1 VGVICQIRES
11 SGIIKQD
18 FIRHFFMS
26 RFLLPIVPFI
36 IFVSSAG
43 AGEKLRFNRDIR
55 PILSD
60 ACFHCHGP
68 DEKERKGGL
77 RLDLADQAFLPGK
90 SGLVPITPGN
100 PEESEILV
108 RIFLESDD
116 SDFMPPP
123 ESGKSLTPAQRDTLK
138 RWIKEGAEYE
148 GHWAFVKPVRPA
160 LPTGKESLHPVDAF
174 VKSRLEKEG
183 LAMQPAAD
191 PETLLRRVSLDLTG
205 LPPTLA
211 ELDAFSKDPSPAA
224 YGKVVDRL
232 LASPHFGE
240 RMAMD
245 WLDFARYADSNGF
258 QSDGS
263 RQMWPWRDWLIGA
276 YNRNLPFD
284 QFTVEQLAGDL
295 LPNPTKD
302 QIIATGFNRNH
313 RLNGEGGRIEA
324 EWFVETVIDRV
335 ETTGTTWMALT
346 LNCARCHDHKY
357 DPISHKEFF
366 GFFSYF
372 NSVDESGVLGPEGK
386 NGVNTPPLLRLP
398 DEAQTAE
405 LARLDAEI
413 VKAEV
418 AAKAANGEMA
428 GALTK
433 WETELREKFAGP
445 GGAASAS
452 TWVAASGESA
462 KSLGGASLTRQAD
475 GSWLAGGKNP
485 NNDTYEVA
493 LPLNGGAV
501 GGILL
506 EVFPDAS
513 LPGQSLGRGS
523 NGNFVMTGVELVL
536 RLPDGKEQPIAL
548 TTAAA
553 DYEQSGYGVAA
564 ILENAKAP
572 GAKAAK
578 GWAIDGNS
586 PDKKLARR
594 AMFLAAAPVALP
606 AGAAI
611 TVRLRHQSNF
621 GDHNVGRFRLSTTAF
636 EPALVKL
643 DGGSGLPANLTAI
656 VTGDP
661 VTRSETDKKA
671 LDAWFRANADHPVK
685 RTSAALAAA
694 KKQRVDYEQALP
706 SVMVMKERAEA
717 REAFVLERGEYDRP
731 TDKVGRH
738 LPAALPPLPAGAPQ
752 NRLGLAQWLVSG
764 DHPLTARVWINREW
778 ERLFGIGIV
787 KTSEDF
793 GSQAEW
799 PMHPELLDWLA
810 VEFVTP
816 TVLPAVNGKAAQAWD
831 MKAMIKFLVMSDA
844 YRQSSAVTPELVERD
859 PENRLLARGP
869 RFRLRGELVRDQALA
884 VAGLM
889 TPKVGGPSVRPY
901 MPAGV
906 WDETSVYGDLRNYK
920 ADTGEGLFRRTFYTV
935 WKRTGAPPTML
946 LFDAPNRETCTPKR
960 SRTNTPLQ
968 ALALMNEVTFVE
980 ASRALAERMMR
991 EGGKTPE
998 ERLTIGYRLA
1008 TSRTPDAETILL
1020 LRDGFESRHAE
1031 FTSDLESA
1039 KALISHGATVAD
1051 PALDVAELAAYT
1063 ASANV
1068 LLNLDRVVT
1077 RD

>member
-1 VGVICQIRES
+1 
-11 SGIIKQD
+11 
-18 FIRHFFMS
+18 MS
-26 RFLLPIVPFI
+26 RFFRTIFLLSLFAGPA
-36 IFVSSAG
+36 SAK
-43 AGEKLRFNRDIR
+43 EKLLFNRDIR

-77 RLDLADQAFLPGK
+77 RLDLAEKAFAPGK
-90 SGLVPITPGN
+90 SGLAPIVPGKPD
-100 PEESEILV
+100 ESEILV
-108 RIFLESDD
+108 RIFLESGD

-123 ESGKSLTPAQRDTLK
+123 ESGKTLTPAQRDTLK
-138 RWIKEGAEYE
+138 RWIEEGADYE
-148 GHWAFVKPVRPA
+148 GHWAFEKPERPA
-160 LPTGKESLHPVDAF
+160 LPSGKEAQHPVDAF
-174 VKSRLEKEG
+174 LSVRLDKEG
-183 LAMQPAAD
+183 LAMQPEAD
-191 PETLLRRVSLDLTG
+191 RETLLRRVSLDLTG

-211 ELDAFSKDPSPAA
+211 ELDAFLGDTSEVA
-224 YGKVVDRL
+224 YEKVVDRL
-232 LASPHFGE
+232 LASPHYGE

-284 QFTVEQLAGDL
+284 RFTIEQLAGDL
-295 LPNPTKD
+295 LPNPTQD
-302 QIIATGFNRNH
+302 QIVATGFNRNH

-357 DPISHKEFF
+357 DPISQKEFYGLF
-366 GFFSYF
+366 AYF
-372 NSVDESGVLGPEGK
+372 NSIEESGVLGREGS
-386 NGVNTPPLLRLP
+386 NTPPLIQLP

-405 LARLDAEI
+405 LARLDAAI
-413 VKAEV
+413 AKAEA

-428 GALTK
+428 AALTR
-433 WETELREKFAGP
+433 WEADQRTRLAGS
-445 GGAASAS
+445 GGANGTS

-462 KSLGGASLTRQAD
+462 KSLGGASLTKQAD
-475 GSWLAGGKNP
+475 SSWLAGGKNP
-485 NNDTYEVA
+485 NNDTYEIT
-493 LPLNGGAV
+493 LPMNGGMV

-513 LPGQSLGRGS
+513 LPGKSLGRGS
-523 NGNFVMTGVELVL
+523 NGNFVMTGVELAL
-536 RLPDGKEQPIAL
+536 RLPDGKEQIIAL
-548 TTAAA
+548 TSAAA
-553 DYEQSGYGVAA
+553 DYEQTGYGVAA

-572 GAKAAK
+572 AAKAAK

-594 AMFLAAAPVALP
+594 AMFLAAAPVAVP
-606 AGAAI
+606 AGAMI

-621 GDHNVGRFRLSTTAF
+621 GDHNLGRFRLSTTAL

-643 DGGSGLPANLTAI
+643 DGGSGLPANLVAI
-656 VTGDP
+656 LTGDP
-661 VTRSETDKKA
+661 ATRSEADRKV

-685 RTSAALAAA
+685 RAAATVAAA
-694 KKQRVDYEQALP
+694 KKQRADYEQSLP
-706 SVMVMKERAEA
+706 SVMVMKEKTAP
-717 REAFVLERGEYDRP
+717 REAFVLNRGEYDRP
-731 TDKVGRH
+731 ADQVARH
-738 LPAALPPLPAGAPQ
+738 LPAALPPLPEGAPQ

-778 ERLFGIGIV
+778 ERLFGTGIV

-810 VEFVTP
+810 VEFVSP
-816 TVLPAVNGKAAQAWD
+816 NVLPAVNGKAAQAWD
-831 MKAMIKFLVMSDA
+831 MKAMIKFLVMSRA
-844 YRQSSAVTPELVERD
+844 YRQSSVVTPGLVERD

-889 TPKVGGPSVRPY
+889 APKVGGPSVRPY
-901 MPAGV
+901 MPEGV
-906 WDETSVYGDLRNYK
+906 WDETSRYGDLRGYK
-920 ADTGEGLFRRTFYTV
+920 ADAGEGLYRRTFYTI

-998 ERLTIGYRLA
+998 ERLTSGYRLA
-1008 TSRTPDAETILL
+1008 TSRTPDAETLL
-1020 LRDGFESRHAE
+1020 FLRDGFGSRLAE
-1031 FTSDLESA
+1031 FQSQPEAA
-1039 KALISHGATVAD
+1039 KALISHGASKPD
-1051 PALDVAELAAYT
+1051 PALDPAELAAYT
-1063 ASANV
+1063 VTANV

>member
-1 VGVICQIRES
+1 
-11 SGIIKQD
+11 
-18 FIRHFFMS
+18 MS
-26 RFLLPIVPFI
+26 RLFRTLFLLPLFAGPA
-36 IFVSSAG
+36 SAK
-43 AGEKLRFNRDIR
+43 EKLRFNRDIR

-77 RLDLADQAFLPGK
+77 RLDLAEKAFLPGK

-100 PEESEILV
+100 PDESEMLV
-108 RIFLESDD
+108 RIFLESGD

-123 ESGKSLTPAQRDTLK
+123 ESGKSLTAAQRDTLK
-138 RWIKEGAEYE
+138 RWIEEGAEYE
-148 GHWAFVKPVRPA
+148 GHWAFEKPERPV
-160 LPTGKESLHPVDAF
+160 LPAGKEAQHPVDAF
-174 VKSRLEKEG
+174 LSDRLEKEG
-183 LAMQPAAD
+183 LAILPEAD
-191 PETLLRRVSLDLTG
+191 RETLLRRVSLDLTG

-211 ELDAFSKDPSPAA
+211 ELDAFLADTSETA
-224 YGKVVDRL
+224 YEKVVDRL
-232 LASPHFGE
+232 LASPHYGE

-284 QFTVEQLAGDL
+284 RFTIEQLAGDL
-295 LPNPTKD
+295 LPNPTRD
-302 QIIATGFNRNH
+302 QIVATGFNRNH

-335 ETTGTTWMALT
+335 ETTGMTWMALT

-357 DPISHKEFF
+357 DPITQKEFYGLF
-366 GFFSYF
+366 AYF
-372 NSVDESGVLGPEGK
+372 NSIEESGVLGREGS
-386 NGVNTPPLLRLP
+386 NTPPLIQLP
-398 DEAQTAE
+398 DGAQSAE
-405 LARLDAEI
+405 LARLDAAI
-413 VKAEV
+413 ANAGA

-428 GALTK
+428 EALAQ
-433 WETELREKFAGP
+433 WEAELRNRLAGS
-445 GGAASAS
+445 GGAAAAS

-485 NNDTYEVA
+485 NNDTYEVTFPA
-493 LPLNGGAV
+493 KGGAL

-506 EVFPDAS
+506 EVFPDVS
-513 LPGQSLGRGS
+513 LPGKSLGRGS
-523 NGNFVMTGVELVL
+523 NGNFVMTGVELAL

-548 TTAAA
+548 TSAAA
-553 DYEQSGYGVAA
+553 DYEQNGYGVAA

-572 GAKAAK
+572 AAKAAK

-594 AMFLAAAPVALP
+594 AMFLAASPLAVP
-606 AGAAI
+606 AGASI

-643 DGGSGLPANLTAI
+643 DGGSGLPANLAAI
-656 VTGDP
+656 LTGDAA
-661 VTRSETDKKA
+661 TRSETDRKA
-671 LDAWFRANADHPVK
+671 LDAWFRANADHPLK
-685 RTSAALAAA
+685 RTAAALAAA
-694 KKQRVDYEQALP
+694 KKQRADYEQSLP
-706 SVMVMKERAEA
+706 SVMVMKEKPAP
-717 REAFVLERGEYDRP
+717 REAFVLNRGEYDRP
-731 TDKVGRH
+731 TDQVTRH
-738 LPAALPPLPAGAPQ
+738 LPAALPPLPEGAPQ

-778 ERLFGIGIV
+778 ERLFGTGIV
-787 KTSEDF
+787 KTSENF

-799 PMHPELLDWLA
+799 PVHAELLDWLA
-810 VEFVTP
+810 VEFVSP
-816 TVLPAVNGKAAQAWD
+816 TVLPAVDGKAAQAWD
-831 MKAMIKFLVMSDA
+831 MKAMIKFLVMSRA

-884 VAGLM
+884 VSGLM
-889 TPKVGGPSVRPY
+889 APKVGGPSVRPY
-901 MPAGV
+901 MPEGV
-906 WDETSVYGDLRNYK
+906 WDETSRYGDLRGYK
-920 ADTGEGLFRRTFYTV
+920 ADTGEGLYRRSFYTI

-998 ERLTIGYRLA
+998 ERLTTGYRLA
-1008 TSRTPDAETILL
+1008 TSRKPDSETLL
-1020 LRDGFESRHAE
+1020 FLRDGFGSRLAE
-1031 FTSDLESA
+1031 FQSQPEAA
-1039 KALISHGATVAD
+1039 KALISHGASKPD
-1051 PALDVAELAAYT
+1051 PALDPAELAAYT
-1063 ASANV
+1063 VSANI
-1068 LLNLDRVVT
+1068 LLNLDRVIT

>member
-1 VGVICQIRES
+1 MYLRALVPIL
-11 SGIIKQD
+11 
-18 FIRHFFMS
+18 FMS
-26 RFLLPIVPFI
+26 RLFRTLFLLSLFAGPA
-36 IFVSSAG
+36 SAK
-43 AGEKLRFNRDIR
+43 EKLRFNRDIR

-77 RLDLADQAFLPGK
+77 RLDLAEKAFLPGK

-100 PEESEILV
+100 PDESEMLV
-108 RIFLESDD
+108 RIFLEADD
-116 SDFMPPP
+116 SDYMPPP
-123 ESGKSLTPAQRDTLK
+123 ESGKSLTAAQRDTLK
-138 RWIKEGAEYE
+138 RWIEEGAEYE
-148 GHWAFVKPVRPA
+148 GHWAFEKPERPV
-160 LPTGKESLHPVDAF
+160 LPAGEEAQHPVDAF
-174 VKSRLEKEG
+174 LSDRLEKEG
-183 LAMQPAAD
+183 LAMQPEVD
-191 PETLLRRVSLDLTG
+191 RETLLRRVSLDLTG

-211 ELDAFSKDPSPAA
+211 ELDAFLADTSPAA
-224 YGKVVDRL
+224 YEKAVDRL
-232 LASPHFGE
+232 LASPHYGE

-276 YNRNLPFD
+276 YNRNLSFD
-284 QFTVEQLAGDL
+284 RFTIEQLAGDL
-295 LPNPTKD
+295 LPNPTRD
-302 QIIATGFNRNH
+302 QIVATGFNRNH

-335 ETTGTTWMALT
+335 ETTGMTWMALT

-357 DPISHKEFF
+357 DPISQKEFYGLF
-366 GFFSYF
+366 AYF
-372 NSVDESGVLGPEGK
+372 NSIEESGVLGREGS
-386 NGVNTPPLLRLP
+386 NTPPLIQLP
-398 DEAQTAE
+398 DEAQSAE
-405 LARLDAEI
+405 LARLDTAI
-413 VKAEV
+413 AKAGA

-428 GALTK
+428 AALAQ
-433 WETELREKFAGP
+433 WEKDLRNRLAGS
-445 GGAASAS
+445 GGAAAAS

-485 NNDTYEVA
+485 NNDTYEVTFSA
-493 LPLNGGAV
+493 TAGTV

-506 EVFPDAS
+506 EVLPDAS
-513 LPGQSLGRGS
+513 LPGKSLGRGS
-523 NGNFVMTGVELVL
+523 NGNFVMTGLELAL
-536 RLPDGKEQPIAL
+536 RLSDGKEQPIAL
-548 TTAAA
+548 ASAAA
-553 DYEQSGYGVAA
+553 DYEQTGYGVAA

-572 GAKAAK
+572 TAKAAK

-586 PDKKLARR
+586 ADKKVARR
-594 AMFLAAAPVALP
+594 AMFLAAAPVAVP
-606 AGAAI
+606 AGASI

-621 GDHNVGRFRLSTTAF
+621 GDHNVGRFRISTTAF

-643 DGGSGLPANLTAI
+643 DGGSGLPANLAAI
-656 VTGDP
+656 LTGDA
-661 VTRSETDKKA
+661 VTRSEADLKA
-671 LDAWFRANADHPVK
+671 LDTWFRANADHPVK
-685 RTSAALAAA
+685 RAAAALAAA
-694 KKQRVDYEQALP
+694 KKQRADYEQSLP
-706 SVMVMKERAEA
+706 SVMVMKEKPAP
-717 REAFVLERGEYDRP
+717 REAFVLNRGEYDRP
-731 TDKVGRH
+731 TDGVGRH

-778 ERLFGIGIV
+778 ERIFGTGIV
-787 KTSEDF
+787 KTSENF

-799 PMHPELLDWLA
+799 PVHAELLDWLA
-810 VEFVTP
+810 VEFVSP
-816 TVLPAVNGKAAQAWD
+816 TVLPAVDGKAAQAWD
-831 MKAMIKFLVMSDA
+831 MKAMIKFLVMSRA
-844 YRQSSAVTPELVERD
+844 YRQSSSVTPELVERD

-889 TPKVGGPSVRPY
+889 APKVGGPSVRPY
-901 MPAGV
+901 MPEGV
-906 WDETSVYGDLRNYK
+906 WDETSRYGDLRGYK
-920 ADTGEGLFRRTFYTV
+920 ADTGEGLYRRSFYTI

-998 ERLTIGYRLA
+998 ERLTTGYRLA
-1008 TSRTPDAETILL
+1008 TSRRPDSETLL
-1020 LRDGFESRHAE
+1020 FLRDGFGSRLAE
-1031 FTSDLESA
+1031 FQSQPEAA
-1039 KALISHGATVAD
+1039 KVLISHGASKPD
-1051 PALDVAELAAYT
+1051 PSLDTAELAAYT
-1063 ASANV
+1063 VSANI
-1068 LLNLDRVVT
+1068 LLNLDRVIT

>member
-1 VGVICQIRES
+1 
-11 SGIIKQD
+11 
-18 FIRHFFMS
+18 MS
-26 RFLLPIVPFI
+26 RLFRTFFLLSLFAGPA
-36 IFVSSAG
+36 SAK
-43 AGEKLRFNRDIR
+43 EKLRFNRDIR

-77 RLDLADQAFLPGK
+77 RLDLAEKAFLPGK
-90 SGLVPITPGN
+90 SGLVPITAGN
-100 PEESEILV
+100 PDESEVLV

-123 ESGKSLTPAQRDTLK
+123 ESGKSLTAAQRDTLK
-138 RWIKEGAEYE
+138 RWIEEGAEYE
-148 GHWAFVKPVRPA
+148 GHWAFEKPERPA
-160 LPTGKESLHPVDAF
+160 LPAGKEAQHSVDAF
-174 VKSRLEKEG
+174 LMDRLEKEG
-183 LAMQPAAD
+183 LAMLPEAD
-191 PETLLRRVSLDLTG
+191 RETLLRRVSLDLTG

-211 ELDAFSKDPSPAA
+211 ELDAFLGDTSEAA
-224 YGKVVDRL
+224 YEKVIDRL
-232 LASPHFGE
+232 LASPHYGE

-276 YNRNLPFD
+276 YNRNLTFD
-284 QFTVEQLAGDL
+284 RFTIEQLAGDL
-295 LPNPTKD
+295 LPNPTRD
-302 QIIATGFNRNH
+302 QIVATGFNRNH

-335 ETTGTTWMALT
+335 ETTGMTWMALT

-357 DPISHKEFF
+357 DPISQKEFYGLF
-366 GFFSYF
+366 AYF
-372 NSVDESGVLGPEGK
+372 NSIEESGVLGREGS
-386 NGVNTPPLLRLP
+386 NTPPLIQLP
-398 DEAQTAE
+398 DEAQSAE
-405 LARLDAEI
+405 LARLDTAI
-413 VKAEV
+413 AKAGA

-428 GALTK
+428 AALAQ
-433 WETELREKFAGP
+433 WEKDLRNRLAGS
-445 GGAASAS
+445 GGAAAAS

-485 NNDTYEVA
+485 NNDTYEVTFSA
-493 LPLNGGAV
+493 TAGTV

-506 EVFPDAS
+506 EVLPDAS
-513 LPGQSLGRGS
+513 LPGKSLGRGS
-523 NGNFVMTGVELVL
+523 NGNFVMTGLELAL
-536 RLPDGKEQPIAL
+536 RLSDGKEQPIAL
-548 TTAAA
+548 ASAAA
-553 DYEQSGYGVAA
+553 DYEQTGYGVAA

-572 GAKAAK
+572 TAKAAK

-586 PDKKLARR
+586 ADKKVARR
-594 AMFLAAAPVALP
+594 AMFLAAAPVAVP
-606 AGAAI
+606 AGASIA
-611 TVRLRHQSNF
+611 VRLRHQSNF
-621 GDHNVGRFRLSTTAF
+621 GDHNVGRFRISTTAF

-643 DGGSGLPANLTAI
+643 DGGSGLPANLAAI
-656 VTGDP
+656 LTGDA
-661 VTRSETDKKA
+661 VTRSEADHKA

-685 RTSAALAAA
+685 RAAAALAAA
-694 KKQRVDYEQALP
+694 KKQRADYEQSLP
-706 SVMVMKERAEA
+706 SVMVMKEKPAP
-717 REAFVLERGEYDRP
+717 REAFVLNRGEYDRP
-731 TDKVGRH
+731 TDGVGRH

-778 ERLFGIGIV
+778 ERLFGTGIV
-787 KTSEDF
+787 KTSENF

-799 PMHPELLDWLA
+799 PVHAELLDWLA
-810 VEFVTP
+810 VEFVSP

-831 MKAMIKFLVMSDA
+831 MKAMIKFLVMSRA
-844 YRQSSAVTPELVERD
+844 YRQSSSVTPELVERD

-889 TPKVGGPSVRPY
+889 APKVGGPSVRPY
-901 MPAGV
+901 MPEGV
-906 WDETSVYGDLRNYK
+906 WDETSRYGDLRGYK
-920 ADTGEGLFRRTFYTV
+920 ADTGEGLYRRSFYTI

-998 ERLTIGYRLA
+998 ERLTTGYRLA
-1008 TSRTPDAETILL
+1008 TSRKPDSDTLL
-1020 LRDGFESRHAE
+1020 FLRDGFGSRLAE
-1031 FTSDLESA
+1031 FQSQPEAA
-1039 KALISHGATVAD
+1039 KVLISHGASKPD
-1051 PALDVAELAAYT
+1051 PKLDPAELAAYT
-1063 ASANV
+1063 VSANI
-1068 LLNLDRVVT
+1068 LLNLDRVIT

>member
-1 VGVICQIRES
+1 
-11 SGIIKQD
+11 
-18 FIRHFFMS
+18 MS

-36 IFVSSAG
+36 VIVSSAG

-55 PILSD
+55 HILSD

-100 PEESEILV
+100 PEESESLV

-418 AAKAANGEMA
+418 AAKAANG
-428 GALTK
+428 G
-433 WETELREKFAGP
+433 
-445 GGAASAS
+445 
-452 TWVAASGESA
+452 
-462 KSLGGASLTRQAD
+462 
-475 GSWLAGGKNP
+475 
-485 NNDTYEVA
+485 
-493 LPLNGGAV
+493 NGG
-501 GGILL
+501 
-506 EVFPDAS
+506 
-513 LPGQSLGRGS
+513 
-523 NGNFVMTGVELVL
+523 
-536 RLPDGKEQPIAL
+536 
-548 TTAAA
+548 
-553 DYEQSGYGVAA
+553 
-564 ILENAKAP
+564 
-572 GAKAAK
+572 
-578 GWAIDGNS
+578 S
-586 PDKKLARR
+586 PD
-594 AMFLAAAPVALP
+594 
-606 AGAAI
+606 
-611 TVRLRHQSNF
+611 
-621 GDHNVGRFRLSTTAF
+621 
-636 EPALVKL
+636 
-643 DGGSGLPANLTAI
+643 
-656 VTGDP
+656 
-661 VTRSETDKKA
+661 
-671 LDAWFRANADHPVK
+671 
-685 RTSAALAAA
+685 
-694 KKQRVDYEQALP
+694 
-706 SVMVMKERAEA
+706 
-717 REAFVLERGEYDRP
+717 
-731 TDKVGRH
+731 
-738 LPAALPPLPAGAPQ
+738 
-752 NRLGLAQWLVSG
+752 
-764 DHPLTARVWINREW
+764 
-778 ERLFGIGIV
+778 
-787 KTSEDF
+787 
-793 GSQAEW
+793 
-799 PMHPELLDWLA
+799 
-810 VEFVTP
+810 
-816 TVLPAVNGKAAQAWD
+816 
-831 MKAMIKFLVMSDA
+831 
-844 YRQSSAVTPELVERD
+844 
-859 PENRLLARGP
+859 
-869 RFRLRGELVRDQALA
+869 
-884 VAGLM
+884 
-889 TPKVGGPSVRPY
+889 
-901 MPAGV
+901 
-906 WDETSVYGDLRNYK
+906 
-920 ADTGEGLFRRTFYTV
+920 
-935 WKRTGAPPTML
+935 
-946 LFDAPNRETCTPKR
+946 
-960 SRTNTPLQ
+960 
-968 ALALMNEVTFVE
+968 
-980 ASRALAERMMR
+980 
-991 EGGKTPE
+991 
-998 ERLTIGYRLA
+998 
-1008 TSRTPDAETILL
+1008 
-1020 LRDGFESRHAE
+1020 
-1031 FTSDLESA
+1031 
-1039 KALISHGATVAD
+1039 
-1051 PALDVAELAAYT
+1051 
-1063 ASANV
+1063 
-1068 LLNLDRVVT
+1068 
-1077 RD
+1077 

>member
-1 VGVICQIRES
+1 
-11 SGIIKQD
+11 
-18 FIRHFFMS
+18 MS
-26 RFLLPIVPFI
+26 RLFLTILLLTLF
-36 IFVSSAG
+36 AG
-43 AGEKLRFNRDIR
+43 FARAGEKLRFNRDIR

-68 DEKERKGGL
+68 DEKERKGDL
-77 RLDLADQAFLPGK
+77 RLDLAEKAFLPGK
-90 SGLVPITPGN
+90 SGIVPIFPGK
-100 PEESEILV
+100 PDESEMLV

-116 SDFMPPP
+116 SDMMPPP
-123 ESGKSLTPAQRDTLK
+123 ESGKSLTPAQRDTLE
-138 RWIKEGAEYE
+138 RWIEEGAEYE
-148 GHWAFVKPVRPA
+148 GHWAFEKPERPA
-160 LPTGKESLHPVDAF
+160 LPAGKETLHPVDAF
-174 VKSRLEKEG
+174 IAARLEKEG
-183 LAMQPAAD
+183 LAMQLETD
-191 PETLLRRVSLDLTG
+191 RETLLRRVSLDLTG

-211 ELDAFSKDPSPAA
+211 ELDAFTGDKAPDA
-224 YGKVVDRL
+224 YEKTVDRL

-263 RQMWPWRDWLIGA
+263 RQMWPWRDWLIEA

-284 QFTVEQLAGDL
+284 QFTIEQLAGDL

-335 ETTGTTWMALT
+335 ETTGMTWMALT
-346 LNCARCHDHKY
+346 LTCARCHDHKY
-357 DPISHKEFF
+357 DPISQKEFY
-366 GFFSYF
+366 GLFSYF
-372 NSVDESGVLGPEGK
+372 NSIEETGVLGREGS
-386 NGVNTPPLLRLP
+386 NTPPLLRLP
-398 DEAQTAE
+398 DAAQTAE
-405 LARLDAEI
+405 LARLDGE
-413 VKAEV
+413 
-418 AAKAANGEMA
+418 AAKAEGAVKAASGEMPA
-428 GALTK
+428 ALTK
-433 WETELREKFAGP
+433 WETDLREKLTGP
-445 GGAASAS
+445 GGTATASN
-452 TWVAASGESA
+452 WVAVAGESA

-485 NNDTYEVA
+485 ANDTYEITVPA
-493 LPLNGGAV
+493 TGGAI

-506 EVFPDAS
+506 EVFPDPS
-513 LPGQSLGRGS
+513 LPAQSLGRGS

-536 RLPDGKEQPIAL
+536 RLPDGKERSVPL
-548 TTAAA
+548 TKAEA
-553 DYEQSGYGVAA
+553 DYEQAGYEVAP
-564 ILENAKAP
+564 ILENAKNP

-578 GWAIDGNS
+578 GWAIDGNGA
-586 PDKKLARR
+586 DKKLARR
-594 AMFLAAAPVALP
+594 AMFLAASPVAL
-606 AGAAI
+606 ADGTAI

-621 GDHNVGRFRLSTTAF
+621 ADHNAGRFRLSTTSF
-636 EPALVKL
+636 EAALVKL
-643 DGGSGLPANLTAI
+643 DGGSGLPGNLVAML
-656 VTGDP
+656 TGDP
-661 VTRSETDKKA
+661 AARTEADRKA
-671 LDAWFRANADHPVK
+671 LEAWFRANADHPVK
-685 RTSAALAAA
+685 QSAAALAAA
-694 KKQRVDYEQALP
+694 KKQRADYEQSLP
-706 SVMVMKERAEA
+706 SVMVMKERTEA
-717 REAFVLERGEYDRP
+717 REAFVLNRGEYDRP
-731 TDKVGRH
+731 ADKVARH
-738 LPAALPPLPAGAPQ
+738 LPAALPPLPAGAQQ

-810 VEFVTP
+810 VEFVSP
-816 TVLPAVNGKAAQAWD
+816 SVLPAVNGKAAQPWD
-831 MKAMIKFLVMSDA
+831 MKAMIKFLVMSAA

-884 VAGLM
+884 VAGLIA
-889 TPKVGGPSVRPY
+889 PKVGGASVRPY
-901 MPAGV
+901 MPEGV
-906 WDETSVYGDLRNYK
+906 WDETSVYGDLRGYK
-920 ADTGEGLFRRTFYTV
+920 ADAGEGLYRRTFYTI

-980 ASRALAERMMR
+980 ASRALAQRMMR
-991 EGGKTPE
+991 EGGATPE
-998 ERLTIGYRLA
+998 ERLTTGYRLA

-1031 FTSDLESA
+1031 FSSDPESA
-1039 KALISHGATVAD
+1039 KALLSHGASVVDATLD
-1051 PALDVAELAAYT
+1051 PAELAAYT
-1063 ASANV
+1063 VSANV

>member
-1 VGVICQIRES
+1 
-11 SGIIKQD
+11 
-18 FIRHFFMS
+18 MS
-26 RFLLPIVPFI
+26 RFLRTIFLLSLFSVP
-36 IFVSSAG
+36 AP
-43 AGEKLRFNRDIR
+43 AKEKLRFNRDIR

-77 RLDLADQAFLPGK
+77 RLDLAENAFAPGK
-90 SGLVPITPGN
+90 SGLAPMTPGK
-100 PEESEILV
+100 PDESEILV
-108 RIFLESDD
+108 RIFLESGD

-123 ESGKSLTPAQRDTLK
+123 ESGKTLTPAQRDTLK
-138 RWIKEGAEYE
+138 RWIEEGAEYE
-148 GHWAFVKPVRPA
+148 GHWAFEKPERPA
-160 LPTGKESLHPVDAF
+160 LPAGKESRHPVDAF
-174 VKSRLEKEG
+174 LSTRLDKEG
-183 LAMQPAAD
+183 LAMQPEAD
-191 PETLLRRVSLDLTG
+191 RETLLRRVSLDLTG

-211 ELDAFSKDPSPAA
+211 DLDAFLGDASPGA
-224 YGKVVDRL
+224 YEKVVDRL
-232 LASPHFGE
+232 LASPHYGE

-258 QSDGS
+258 QVDDS

-284 QFTVEQLAGDL
+284 RFTIEQLAGDL
-295 LPNPTKD
+295 LPNPTQD
-302 QIIATGFNRNH
+302 QIVATGFNRNH

-357 DPISHKEFF
+357 DPISQKEFYGLF
-366 GFFSYF
+366 AYF
-372 NSVDESGVLGPEGK
+372 NSIEESGVLAIQGATR
-386 NGVNTPPLLRLP
+386 NTPPLLHLP
-398 DEAQTAE
+398 SEKDSVE
-405 LARLDAEI
+405 LARLEAAI
-413 VKAEV
+413 GKAEA

-428 GALTK
+428 AALTR
-433 WETELREKFAGP
+433 WEADLRTRLVGS
-445 GGAASAS
+445 GGATGTG
-452 TWVAASGESA
+452 TWVAASGEIA
-462 KSLGGASLTRQAD
+462 KSLGGASLTKQAD

-485 NNDTYEVA
+485 NNDTYEIT
-493 LPLNGGAV
+493 LPANGGMV

-506 EVFPDAS
+506 EVFPDGS
-513 LPGQSLGRGS
+513 LPGKSLGRGS
-523 NGNFVMTGVELVL
+523 NGNFVMTGVELAL
-536 RLPDGKEQPIAL
+536 RLSDGKEQPIAL
-548 TTAAA
+548 RSAAA
-553 DYEQSGYGVAA
+553 DYEQTGYGVAA

-572 GAKAAK
+572 SAKAAK

-594 AMFLAAAPVALP
+594 AMFLAGAPVAVP
-606 AGAAI
+606 AGAVM

-621 GDHNVGRFRLSTTAF
+621 GDHNVGRFRLSTSAF

-643 DGGSGLPANLTAI
+643 DGGSGLPANLVAI
-656 VTGDP
+656 LTGDP
-661 VTRSETDKKA
+661 ATRSEADRKV

-685 RTSAALAAA
+685 RAAAAVAAA
-694 KKQRVDYEQALP
+694 KKQRADYEQSLP
-706 SVMVMKERAEA
+706 SVMVMKEKPAP
-717 REAFVLERGEYDRP
+717 REAFVLNRGEYDRP
-731 TDKVGRH
+731 ADRVARH
-738 LPAALPPLPAGAPQ
+738 LPAALPALPEGAPQ

-778 ERLFGIGIV
+778 ERLFGTGIV
-787 KTSEDF
+787 KTSENF

-810 VEFVTP
+810 VEFVSP
-816 TVLPAVNGKAAQAWD
+816 NVLPPVNGKAAQAWD
-831 MKAMIKFLVMSDA
+831 MKAMIKFLVMSRA
-844 YRQSSAVTPELVERD
+844 YRQSSAVTPALVERD

-889 TPKVGGPSVRPY
+889 APKVGGPSVRPY
-901 MPAGV
+901 MPEGV
-906 WDETSVYGDLRNYK
+906 WDETSRYGDLRGYK
-920 ADTGEGLFRRTFYTV
+920 ADSGEGLYRRSFYTI

-998 ERLTIGYRLA
+998 ERLTTGYRLA
-1008 TSRTPDAETILL
+1008 TSRRPDPETLL
-1020 LRDGFESRHAE
+1020 FLRDGFGSRLAE
-1031 FTSDLESA
+1031 FQSQPEAA
-1039 KALISHGATVAD
+1039 KALISNGASKPD
-1051 PALDVAELAAYT
+1051 PALDPAELAAYT
-1063 ASANV
+1063 ITANV

>member
-1 VGVICQIRES
+1 MYLRALVPIL
-11 SGIIKQD
+11 
-18 FIRHFFMS
+18 FMS
-26 RFLLPIVPFI
+26 RLFRTLFLLSLFAGPA
-36 IFVSSAG
+36 SAK
-43 AGEKLRFNRDIR
+43 EKLRFNRDIR

-77 RLDLADQAFLPGK
+77 RLDLAEKAFLPGK

-100 PEESEILV
+100 PDESEMLV

-116 SDFMPPP
+116 SDYMPPP

-138 RWIKEGAEYE
+138 RWIEEGAEYE
-148 GHWAFVKPVRPA
+148 GHWAFEKPERPV
-160 LPTGKESLHPVDAF
+160 LPAGEEAQHPVDAF
-174 VKSRLEKEG
+174 LSDRLEKEG
-183 LAMQPAAD
+183 LAMQPEVD
-191 PETLLRRVSLDLTG
+191 RETLLRRVSLDLTG

-211 ELDAFSKDPSPAA
+211 ELDAFLADTSPAA
-224 YGKVVDRL
+224 YEKAVDRL
-232 LASPHFGE
+232 LASPHYGE

-276 YNRNLPFD
+276 YNRNLSFD
-284 QFTVEQLAGDL
+284 RFTIEQLAGDL
-295 LPNPTKD
+295 LPNPTRD
-302 QIIATGFNRNH
+302 QIVATGFNRNH

-335 ETTGTTWMALT
+335 ETTGMTWMALT

-357 DPISHKEFF
+357 DPISQKEFYGLF
-366 GFFSYF
+366 AYF
-372 NSVDESGVLGPEGK
+372 NSIEESGVLGREGS
-386 NGVNTPPLLRLP
+386 NTPPLIQLP
-398 DEAQTAE
+398 DEAQSAE
-405 LARLDAEI
+405 LARLDTAI
-413 VKAEV
+413 AKAGA

-428 GALTK
+428 AALAQ
-433 WETELREKFAGP
+433 WEKDLRNRLAGS
-445 GGAASAS
+445 GGAAAAS

-485 NNDTYEVA
+485 NNDTYEVTFSA
-493 LPLNGGAV
+493 TAGTV

-506 EVFPDAS
+506 EVLPDAS
-513 LPGQSLGRGS
+513 LPGKSLGRGS
-523 NGNFVMTGVELVL
+523 NGNFVMTGLELAL
-536 RLPDGKEQPIAL
+536 RLSDGKEQPIAL
-548 TTAAA
+548 ASAAA
-553 DYEQSGYGVAA
+553 DYEQTGYGVAA

-572 GAKAAK
+572 TAKAAK

-586 PDKKLARR
+586 ADKKVARR
-594 AMFLAAAPVALP
+594 AMFLAAAPVAVP
-606 AGAAI
+606 AGASIA
-611 TVRLRHQSNF
+611 VRLRHQSNF
-621 GDHNVGRFRLSTTAF
+621 GDHNVGRFRISTTAF

-643 DGGSGLPANLTAI
+643 DGGSGLPANLAAI
-656 VTGDP
+656 LTGDA
-661 VTRSETDKKA
+661 VTRSEADHKA

-685 RTSAALAAA
+685 RAAAALAAA
-694 KKQRVDYEQALP
+694 KKQRADYEQSLP
-706 SVMVMKERAEA
+706 SVMVMKEKPAP
-717 REAFVLERGEYDRP
+717 REAFVLNRGEYDRP
-731 TDKVGRH
+731 TDGVGRH

-778 ERLFGIGIV
+778 ERLFGTGIV
-787 KTSEDF
+787 KTSENF

-799 PMHPELLDWLA
+799 PVHAELLDWLA
-810 VEFVTP
+810 VEFVSP

-831 MKAMIKFLVMSDA
+831 MKAMIKFLVMSRA
-844 YRQSSAVTPELVERD
+844 YRQSSSVTPELVERD

-889 TPKVGGPSVRPY
+889 APKVGGPSVRPY
-901 MPAGV
+901 MPEGV
-906 WDETSVYGDLRNYK
+906 WDETSRYGDLRGYK
-920 ADTGEGLFRRTFYTV
+920 ADTGEGLYRRSFYTI

-998 ERLTIGYRLA
+998 ERLTTGYRLA
-1008 TSRTPDAETILL
+1008 TSRKPDSDTLL
-1020 LRDGFESRHAE
+1020 FLRDGFGSRLAE
-1031 FTSDLESA
+1031 FQSQPEAA
-1039 KALISHGATVAD
+1039 KVLISHGASKPD
-1051 PALDVAELAAYT
+1051 PKLDPAELAAYT
-1063 ASANV
+1063 VSANI
-1068 LLNLDRVVT
+1068 LLNLDRVIT